1 MSEGL
6 RVQRLQAVDDLSA
19 LSDQW
24 EALDAETFP
33 RTPFS
38 GPAWNLRWWKYF
50 RESRPLV
57 RDRFFTHAIWDRAG
71 KLVGVAPLMITEQP
85 SMGPIRTRRLQ
96 FWGTDA
102 NVTEIRGV
110 VCRPADAKAVVGA
123 LAAELRRVS
132 SEWDFMKW
140 GGLRDGSSPSSE
152 PSVKWGREITDY
164 FLQPGAD
171 WEAFKSALPRNV
183 KESLRKCYNAPKRDG
198 HTLTFRVIERES
210 EVLDALEVFFRLHAA
225 RSKAEETI
233 THADVFYSDH
243 VRTFLS
249 DYTRAM
255 AARGQTRIFQTLI
268 GDEVVATRVGF
279 AFGDHLYLY
288 FSGFSPEWGKYSVM
302 TTTVAE
308 ALKYAMGAGFSTINL
323 SPGSD
328 VSKTRW
334 RPLELTMR
342 EATWVSPSWRGP
354 ATFRIF
360 QAIDEAR
367 KDPRFSR
374 WFQKLRRRV

>member
-1 MSEGL
+1 MTE
-6 RVQRLQAVDDLSA
+6 RLKVERLGTVEQLNA
-19 LSDQW
+19 LSDKW
-24 EALDAETFP
+24 EALDAATFP

-38 GPAWNLRWWKYF
+38 GPTWNLLWWKHF

-57 RDRFFTHAIWDRAG
+57 RDRFFVHAVWDEAGQLRAI
-71 KLVGVAPLMITEQP
+71 APLMITEQP
-85 SMGPIRTRRLQ
+85 SMGPLRTRRLQ
-96 FWGTDA
+96 FWGSDA

-110 VCRPADAKAVVGA
+110 VCRPADEKAVVAA
-123 LAAELRRVS
+123 LAAELRRAAKD
-132 SEWDFMKW
+132 WDFMKW
-140 GGLRDGSSPSSE
+140 GGLRDDSALSDERRISKS
-152 PSVKWGREITDY
+152 REITDF
-164 FLQPGAD
+164 FLQPGTD

-210 EVLDALEVFFRLHAA
+210 EVPGAVEAFFRLHAA

-243 VRTFLS
+243 VRAFLS
-249 DYTRAM
+249 EYACAM
-255 AARGQTRIFQTLI
+255 ASRGQTRIFQTLI
-268 GDEVVATRVGF
+268 ADEVVATRVGF
-279 AFGDHLYLY
+279 ALGDNLYLY
-288 FSGFSPEWGKYSVM
+288 FSGFSPDWGRYSVM

-323 SPGSD
+323 SPGVD

-334 RPLELTMR
+334 RPLEIVLR
-342 EATWVSPSWRGP
+342 ESTWVSPSWRGP
-354 ATFRIF
+354 ATFRVF
-360 QAIDEAR
+360 QAIDGAR

-374 WFQKLRRRV
+374 WLGVLRRRV